1 MRWSFNDFNEFCSV
15 DFGGRDCVVGMAQ
28 SVGISGRAWV
38 CSLLKKNCQNI
49 LTI

>member
-1 MRWSFNDFNEFCSV
+1 MRWNFNDFNDFYRI

-28 SVGISGRAWV
+28 GVGISGRAWV
-38 CSLLKKNCQNI
+38 CSLLQKNCQNI